1 MFKNPSL
8 NNVFLQSFDGFY
20 IYSKNSEIE
29 ILLKE
34 LANNLSKN
42 HLVLYICNTDTKG
55 LNKNIYHIDIF
66 NDLAILQV
74 KKLKYFDYIFIE
86 NLSFL
91 KNINFPKNTTIIANG
106 FLKSD
111 LRHFKG
117 KKTRF
122 LRFIYTQDFIKIFNQ
137 NCEFLYNFKPKN
149 HSIFS
154 PNELDFD
161 IDKEVEFYLNCI
173 KQGFR
178 FYDFRKSRKDE
189 IFKALGDG
197 NVSFNEIPF
206 ANNISKKYFYINNH
220 KINKDFIPNN
230 INNIKVNFISKKT
243 EVKKSIFKKLFNFKW
258 ARKILAFKL

>member
-8 NNVFLQSFDGFY
+8 NNVFSQNFDGFY

-42 HLVLYICNTDTKG
+42 NLVLYICNTDTSG
-55 LNKNIYHIDIF
+55 LGENIYHIDIF

-91 KNINFPKNTTIIANG
+91 ENINFPKNAKIIANG

-154 PNELDFD
+154 PNEIDFD

-178 FYDFRKSRKDE
+178 FYDFRKSRKYE
-189 IFKALGDG
+189 ILKAFSDG
-197 NVSFNEIPF
+197 NVLLNNKPLIK
-206 ANNISKKYFYINNH
+206 NISKEIFYMNDKAINC
-220 KINKDFIPNN
+220 DFVPNN
-230 INNIKVNFISKKT
+230 SNNFNCKIIENRAKKT
-243 EVKKSIFKKLFNFKW
+243 GLLSKIKRMFCLKL
-258 ARKILAFKL
+258 